1 MTLLTWNHA
10 CTVGVRAMDDQHGI
24 LMDAINEVRLALLRG
39 SGRENISEQL
49 DQLIEFMRM
58 HFRCEEQLMEKAGFP
73 GLEDHRAEHHKMLAE
88 ILQAAHRL
96 QYGEA
101 LHLRPLLCRLH
112 DGFLEHIE
120 NLDQQY
126 GPLMNQHGVQ

>member
-10 CTVGVRAMDDQHGI
+10 CSVGVRAMDDQHGI
-24 LMDAINEVRLALLRG
+24 LMDAINELRLALVRG
-39 SGRENISEQL
+39 CSREKICELL

-58 HFRCEEQLMEKAGFP
+58 HFWSEERLMEQSGYS
-73 GLEDHRAEHHKMLAE
+73 GLAEHRAEHHRMLAE

-96 QYGEA
+96 QYGETIR
-101 LHLRPLLCRLH
+101 LRPLLCQLH

-120 NLDQQY
+120 QMDREY
-126 GPLMNQHGVQ
+126 GPWLREHGIC